1 MPLHVGSGC
10 LPATITNLRINCI
23 AQSATPPEM
32 SLWEK
37 IKEFFCSTHQTEAQ
51 ECIWTI
57 CHPSVGT
64 TREDVVSRFEQLR
77 MLVYAGYE
85 ESIHSGRH
93 GESHFCI
100 LDADNQEI
108 LSVTL
113 DDAGNYTVN
122 CQGHNETY
130 RFTMDIEQ
138 GEECTEHAE
147 GASGTLQVS
156 PLPDPAAPQT
166 PAAYDAVWSEWKRAA
181 PAEEL
186 RGRAATVQRICTCLN
201 NGSRE
206 LNVGESGLTAL
217 PDCLPAHITTLVI
230 PHNNYLTSLPT
241 LPSGLEVL
249 TVEDNQLTSLPPLP
263 SGLEVLTVE
272 DNQLTSLPPL
282 PSGLEVLTVEDNQ
295 LTSLPPL
302 PSGLEVLTVED
313 NQLTSLPPLPSGLEV
328 LTVEDNQLTSLPPL
342 PSGLEVLTVED
353 NQLTSLPPLPSGLE
367 VLTVEDNQ
375 LTSLPP
381 LPSGLEVLTVEDN
394 QLTSLPPLPAGLV
407 VLTVSGNQ
415 LTSLPPLPAGLQTLS
430 VAGNQLT
437 SLPPLPAG
445 LQMLLVARNQL
456 TSLPP
461 LPAGLQ
467 MLLVARNQLTS
478 LPPLPPAGLQTLSVA
493 GNQLTSLPPLPAGL
507 QMLSV
512 AGNQLTRLPPLPAGL
527 RRLLVA
533 GNQLTSLP
541 PLPAGLQMLLVA
553 RNQLTSLPP
562 LPAGL
567 QMLSV
572 SDNQLT
578 SLPLLPAGLELLTL
592 ERNPQLVRLPPL
604 PEGLQT
610 LSVDANPQLTRLP
623 ALPSGLQRLYARNNQ
638 LTRLPESITGLSSE
652 ASVNL
657 EGNPLSERTLQALR
671 EITSAPGY
679 SGPRILFDMAGASAP
694 REARAL
700 HLAAAGWLVPARE
713 GEPAPADRWH
723 MFGQEDNAAA
733 FSLFL
738 DRLSETENFMKDAGF
753 KAQISSWLV
762 QLAEDEALRA
772 KTFAMATE
780 ATASCQDRVTLA
792 LHQMKNVQLVH
803 DAEKGQYD
811 NNLAALVATGREM
824 FRLEKLEQIAREKA
838 GTLALADDV
847 EVYLAYQN
855 KLKKALGLTSVT
867 AEMRFFG
874 VSGVTVSDLQAA
886 ELQVKAAEKSELREW
901 ILQWG
906 PLHSVLERKAPE
918 RVNALREKQ
927 ISDYEETYRMLSDT
941 ELRPFG
947 LVGNTDA
954 ERTIGARAMESA
966 KKTFLDGLRPLVEE
980 MLGSYLAP

>member
-37 IKEFFCSTHQTEAQ
+37 IKEFFCSTHQTEAL

-77 MLVYAGYE
+77 MLAYAGYE

-156 PLPDPAAPQT
+156 PLPAPAAPQT
-166 PAAYDAVWSEWKRAA
+166 PAEYDAVWSEWKGAA

-263 SGLEVLTVE
+263 SE
-272 DNQLTSLPPL
+272 
-282 PSGLEVLTVEDNQ
+282 
-295 LTSLPPL
+295 
-302 PSGLEVLTVED
+302 
-313 NQLTSLPPLPSGLEV
+313 
-328 LTVEDNQLTSLPPL
+328 
-342 PSGLEVLTVED
+342 
-353 NQLTSLPPLPSGLE
+353 
-367 VLTVEDNQ
+367 
-375 LTSLPP
+375 
-381 LPSGLEVLTVEDN
+381 LEVLTVEDN

-415 LTSLPPLPAGLQTLS
+415 LTSLPPLSAGLQTLS

-467 MLLVARNQLTS
+467 ML
-478 LPPLPPAGLQTLSVA
+478 SVA
-493 GNQLTSLPPLPAGL
+493 GNQLTS
-507 QMLSV
+507 
-512 AGNQLTRLPPLPAGL
+512 LPPLPAGL

-541 PLPAGLQMLLVA
+541 PLPAGLQV
-553 RNQLTSLPP
+553 
-562 LPAGL
+562 
-567 QMLSV
+567 LSV

-592 ERNPQLVRLPPL
+592 DRNPQLVRLPPL

>member
-1 MPLHVGSGC
+1 MPLHVGRGC

-156 PLPDPAAPQT
+156 PLPAPAAPQT
-166 PAAYDAVWSEWKRAA
+166 PAEYDAVWSEWKGAA

-282 PSGLEVLTVEDNQ
+282 P
-295 LTSLPPL
+295 
-302 PSGLEVLTVED
+302 
-313 NQLTSLPPLPSGLEV
+313 
-328 LTVEDNQLTSLPPL
+328 
-342 PSGLEVLTVED
+342 
-353 NQLTSLPPLPSGLE
+353 
-367 VLTVEDNQ
+367 
-375 LTSLPP
+375 
-381 LPSGLEVLTVEDN
+381 
-394 QLTSLPPLPAGLV
+394 AGLV

-415 LTSLPPLPAGLQTLS
+415 LTSLPPLSAGLQTLS

-445 LQMLLVARNQL
+445 LQV
-456 TSLPP
+456 
-461 LPAGLQ
+461 
-467 MLLVARNQLTS
+467 
-478 LPPLPPAGLQTLSVA
+478 
-493 GNQLTSLPPLPAGL
+493 
-507 QMLSV
+507 
-512 AGNQLTRLPPLPAGL
+512 
-527 RRLLVA
+527 
-533 GNQLTSLP
+533 
-541 PLPAGLQMLLVA
+541 
-553 RNQLTSLPP
+553 
-562 LPAGL
+562 
-567 QMLSV
+567 LSV

-592 ERNPQLVRLPPL
+592 DRNPQLARLPPL

-838 GTLALADDV
+838 GMLALADDV

>member
-249 TVEDNQLTSLPPLP
+249 TVEDNQR
-263 SGLEVLTVE
+263 
-272 DNQLTSLPPL
+272 
-282 PSGLEVLTVEDNQ
+282 
-295 LTSLPPL
+295 
-302 PSGLEVLTVED
+302 
-313 NQLTSLPPLPSGLEV
+313 
-328 LTVEDNQLTSLPPL
+328 
-342 PSGLEVLTVED
+342 
-353 NQLTSLPPLPSGLE
+353 
-367 VLTVEDNQ
+367 
-375 LTSLPP
+375 
-381 LPSGLEVLTVEDN
+381 
-394 QLTSLPPLPAGLV
+394 TSLPPLPAGLV

-415 LTSLPPLPAGLQTLS
+415 LTSLPPLPAGLQMLL
-430 VAGNQLT
+430 VARNQLTSLPPLPSGLEVLTVEDNQRTSLPPLPAGLVVLTVSGNQLT

-461 LPAGLQ
+461 LPSGLEVLTVEDNQRTSLPPLPAGLVV
-467 MLLVARNQLTS
+467 LTVSGNQLTS
-478 LPPLPPAGLQTLSVA
+478 LPPLPAGLQTLSVA

-541 PLPAGLQMLLVA
+541 PLPAGLQMLSVAGNQLTRLPPLPAGLQMLLVA

-567 QMLSV
+567 QMLSVAGNQLTRLPPLPAGLRRLLVAGNQLTSLPPLPAGLQVLSV

>member
-1 MPLHVGSGC
+1 MPLHVGRGC

-156 PLPDPAAPQT
+156 PLPAPAAPQT
-166 PAAYDAVWSEWKRAA
+166 PAEYDAVWSEWKGAA

-217 PDCLPAHITTLVI
+217 PDRLPAHITTLVI

-241 LPSGLEVL
+241 
-249 TVEDNQLTSLPPLP
+249 
-263 SGLEVLTVE
+263 
-272 DNQLTSLPPL
+272 
-282 PSGLEVLTVEDNQ
+282 
-295 LTSLPPL
+295 
-302 PSGLEVLTVED
+302 
-313 NQLTSLPPLPSGLEV
+313 
-328 LTVEDNQLTSLPPL
+328 
-342 PSGLEVLTVED
+342 
-353 NQLTSLPPLPSGLE
+353 LPSGLE

-467 MLLVARNQLTS
+467 ML
-478 LPPLPPAGLQTLSVA
+478 
-493 GNQLTSLPPLPAGL
+493 
-507 QMLSV
+507 SV

-541 PLPAGLQMLLVA
+541 PLPAGLQV
-553 RNQLTSLPP
+553 
-562 LPAGL
+562 
-567 QMLSV
+567 LSV